1 MRKNIHVEGLPDLRP
16 YGLSQGVETDN
27 FVFVPSMALERGEL
41 RRDHQA
47 ISVADETRIV
57 LERMDEKLRAV
68 GLSLADVVKSTC
80 YLTDRNHFTEFAEEY
95 KKHWDGDYP
104 TRVTV
109 YVGLAVDCRVEIDAV
124 AVKPSA
130 GGAK

>member
-1 MRKNIHVEGLPDLRP
+1 MRKNIHVDGLPDLRP

-27 FVFVPSMALERGEL
+27 VVFVPSMALESGEL
-41 RRDHQA
+41 RRDRNA
-47 ISVADETRIV
+47 VTVGDETRIV
-57 LERMDEKLRAV
+57 LERLDRKLNAI
-68 GLSLADVVKSTC
+68 GLSLKDVVKTTC

-109 YVGLAVDCRVEIDAV
+109 YVGLATDCRVEIDAV
-124 AVKPSA
+124 AVKPTD
-130 GGAK
+130 GAR

>member
-1 MRKNIHVEGLPDLRP
+1 MRKNIHVDGLPDLRP
-16 YGLSQGVETDN
+16 YGLSQGVETESL
-27 FVFVPSMALERGEL
+27 VFAPSMALEPGEL
-41 RRDHQA
+41 RRDSKA
-47 ISVADETRIV
+47 ISVADETRII
-57 LERMDEKLRAV
+57 LERLDQKLNAV
-68 GLSLADVVKSTC
+68 GLSLKDVVKTTC

-124 AVKPSA
+124 AVKPS
-130 GGAK
+130 GGAR